1 MYPPPLAKLAA
12 LCNMWLTFTL
22 SFVKAKSCCSDPAGQ
37 EVLASRDIVS
47 LTFSSVFSFFI
58 LLSPRYPLWILGPE
72 NVKRR
77 GYLTIYRQTMAPE
90 AVFAASSSLCGCD
103 KMVAAVCFVCFR
115 FFLSHL
121 FSGEGFLFV

>member
-77 GYLTIYRQTMAPE
+77 G
-90 AVFAASSSLCGCD
+90 SLPFIG
-103 KMVAAVCFVCFR
+103 KQWLQRRFLRHRRRYVGVIKWWRRFVV
-115 FFLSHL
+115 L
-121 FSGEGFLFV
+121 F